1 MAFYEIQSH
10 AGAGGSAGNT
20 LIQICL
26 QGALN
31 VLLECSRSTL
41 AEADA
46 YRL

>member
-1 MAFYEIQSH
+1 MAFYEIHSH
-10 AGAGGSAGNT
+10 GGAGGSAGNM

-26 QGALN
+26 QGTLN

-41 AEADA
+41 AEADT